1 MSLSTRNNLFL
12 AIAASFLLLIILF
25 TAQILL
31 PKHPSVSAATY
42 TPSPPAVAIQRTSGT
57 TGITI
62 TMDPLI
68 PWNGGESST
77 TSVPVTFDLHIPP
90 TPGITNTSYY
100 SIVLYSGDNE
110 DGGWNRIHTT
120 RTDQNDNLLVPS
132 NTSYTP
138 TLSIPLTRTGVHTIR
153 ATLQRIYINTQG
165 IHQSEP
171 VTRST
176 TSMLSDTQ
184 SFLLVPAVTLHA
196 APLQTGDNSLYV
208 GQPIRFAAT
217 ITPTISPD
225 DPRDRFW
232 SEDSTLAP
240 RLRFTPDSTNTDIP
254 LTEHIIS
261 GTRELSW
268 TIMYSTTGAHTATAT
283 LYSGAQSV
291 YGNNILLNQNN
302 LAMHIITP
310 SITLSIEPATT
321 EYLYQTPPIE
331 ARATIPA
338 HAAIG
343 VTSTVRFTFGED
355 EQDTLLYPLPP
366 GATIVTATRQYI
378 NDTDTTQTYPIQAT
392 LAVNGEQQPMVIAQS
407 RTIPI
412 TVETLKGIR
421 VVITPGQETVTLP
434 NEGAATLSMTTH
446 LEDTAGNRWIPSEN
460 VEVQLDTSFG
470 GLDTIS
476 IDETLSASRFLLSS
490 EVAGTATVSA
500 TYRFADISERIANT
514 ASITFIRQEDLNSP
528 VREVLLDP
536 ALTGSVA
543 INLDDL
549 QFDLP
554 NNLYPI
560 KTIVKIT
567 RLTSYTIPTDNLGVH
582 GFLIEVFDARN
593 GVKLPDTDFP
603 QSSITLKATIRGNDT
618 DPPVIVATIFV
629 ARNKESTWEDMWM
642 QRSFT
647 PTALSQSG
655 TVAYITS
662 RLTSPGLYAIL
673 GQDRFNLYLPDI
685 LKN

>member
-12 AIAASFLLLIILF
+12 AIAASFLLLMILF

-31 PKHPSVSAATY
+31 PNHPSVSATTH
-42 TPSPPAVAIQRTSGT
+42 TPSPPTVVIQSTSGT

-77 TSVPVTFDLHIPP
+77 TYVPVTFDLHLPP

-100 SIVLYSGDNE
+100 SIVLYSGDRE
-110 DGGWNRIHTT
+110 DGGWSSIHTT
-120 RTDQNDNLLVPS
+120 RTDQNDNLLVPE
-132 NTSYTP
+132 NTSYTT
-138 TLSIPLTRTGVHTIR
+138 TLSIPLTRTGVHTVR
-153 ATLQRIYINTQG
+153 ATLQRVYTNTQG
-165 IHQSEP
+165 IQQSEP
-171 VTRST
+171 VTRSN
-176 TSMLSDTQ
+176 TSILSDTQ
-184 SFLLVPAVTLHA
+184 SFMIVPAVTLHA
-196 APLQTGDNSLYV
+196 TPLQTSDSSLYV
-208 GQPIRFAAT
+208 GQNIRFSVS
-217 ITPTISPD
+217 ITPGISPD
-225 DPRDRFW
+225 DARDRFW
-232 SEDSTLAP
+232 SEDRTAVP
-240 RLRFTPDSTNTDIP
+240 RLRFTPDSTNSDIP
-254 LTEHIIS
+254 LSEHIIS
-261 GTRELSW
+261 DTRELSW
-268 TIMYSTTGAHTATAT
+268 TITYSNTGAHTATAT

-291 YGNNILLNQNN
+291 YGNAISLSQDSLLMQ
-302 LAMHIITP
+302 IITP
-310 SITLSIEPATT
+310 SITLSLDPATT
-321 EYLYQTPPIE
+321 DYLYQTPPIE

-343 VTSTVRFTFGED
+343 VTSTVRFSFGED
-355 EQDTLLYPLPP
+355 EQDTLLHTLPP
-366 GATIVTATRQYI
+366 GATIVTATRQYK

-421 VVITPGQETVTLP
+421 VVITPDQETVTLP

-446 LEDTAGNRWIPSEN
+446 LEDTTGNRWIPSKN
-460 VEVQLDTSFG
+460 VEVEIDTSFG
-470 GLDTIS
+470 GLDNIS
-476 IDETLSASRFLLSS
+476 IDETMSASRFMLSS
-490 EVAGTATVSA
+490 QVAGTATVSA

-514 ASITFIRQEDLNSP
+514 ATIEFIRQEDQNSP

-536 ALTGSVA
+536 ARIGSVP

-593 GVKLPDTDFP
+593 GVKLPDTDFT
-603 QSSITLKATIRGNDT
+603 QSFITLKATVRGNDT
-618 DPPVIVATIFV
+618 DPPVIVATVFV
-629 ARNKESTWEDMWM
+629 ARNKEGTWEDMWM
-642 QRSFT
+642 QRSSS
-647 PTALSQSG
+647 PTTLSQSG
-655 TVAYITS
+655 AVAYITS

-673 GQDRFNLYLPDI
+673 GRDHFNLYLPDI
-685 LKN
+685 SKN